1 MIAAVK
7 GHHAVFAAL
16 LFLLPTDA
24 EAADDLGGAARELAR
39 KAAAFAGRG
48 ESLSATWRN
57 LSGLPGGELTQART
71 VFENAVR
78 DSGARLVDAG
88 GTVELR
94 ITLSENQS
102 QYLLAGEARKGEE
115 RQTLISAWERSA
127 PGPAAVPGIALEA
140 PSPWGQDE
148 AIFDV

>member
-16 LFLLPTDA
+16 LFLLSTDA

-102 QYLLAGEARKGEE
+102 QYLLAGEARKGQE
-115 RQTLISAWERSA
+115 RQTLILALKRLA
-127 PGPAAVPGIALEA
+127 PGPAAGRVRALGGRER
-140 PSPWGQDE
+140 WEQVE
-148 AIFDV
+148 